1 MIWQRSVVAKEKVRT
16 IVDYDSTQNT
26 LLVGGRANN
35 GSNASLANFNSTN
48 SSGNVTANV
57 SLRYFFLFSF

>member
-1 MIWQRSVVAKEKVRT
+1 MIWQRSVVAKERVRT
-16 IVDYDSTQNT
+16 IEVNDCSK
-26 LLVGGRANN
+26 ANN

-57 SLRYFFLFSF
+57 SFRYFFLFSF

>member
-1 MIWQRSVVAKEKVRT
+1 MCDHYW
-16 IVDYDSTQNT
+16 VDYNNTQNT
-26 LLVGGRANN
+26 LLVGGMAYY

-48 SSGNVTANV
+48 SSGNVNANV